1 VFRFSFYCLHVL
13 CYSHCILTSC
23 VCRDLFYTLNNNNNN
38 NRSTVKISCSK
49 PTSQDDVRLIWY
61 HVIQANGD
69 YSCSRMPF
77 THLLSRDLN
86 LDHLMTSWS
95 MCWQQS
101 LVASLLGC
109 QGLDSD
115 RQWYLELDW
124 LEITRTMKS
133 VIWNSEVWTP
143 KDVDVRLSLIIIEWF
158 PTNQALNNMIIST
171 LALKLTGLFDIRKKL
186 CTRRRA
192 AWRAVSVNILST
204 AAAAQLWE
212 QVVQQ
217 VQNKSK

>member
-1 VFRFSFYCLHVL
+1 M
-13 CYSHCILTSC
+13 
-23 VCRDLFYTLNNNNNN
+23 
-38 NRSTVKISCSK
+38 KISCSK

-61 HVIQANGD
+61 HVIQAHGD

-133 VIWNSEVWTP
+133 VIWNSEGWTP

-158 PTNQALNNMIIST
+158 PTNQALNNMTIST

-186 CTRRRA
+186 CTRRRT

-204 AAAAQLWE
+204 AAAAQLWG